1 MAYAWVMLVGDGGD
15 CGDAG
20 GAAMDKHIAQKYA
33 YRRLM
38 LLICISQ
45 KVMAYA

>member
-1 MAYAWVMLVGDGGD
+1 MWICISQKVMAYAWAMLVGDGGD

-20 GAAMDKHIAQKYA
+20 GAAMDKHIAQK
-33 YRRLM
+33 
-38 LLICISQ
+38 

>member
-1 MAYAWVMLVGDGGD
+1 MAYAWAMLVGDVGD

-38 LLICISQ
+38 LLICI
-45 KVMAYA
+45 